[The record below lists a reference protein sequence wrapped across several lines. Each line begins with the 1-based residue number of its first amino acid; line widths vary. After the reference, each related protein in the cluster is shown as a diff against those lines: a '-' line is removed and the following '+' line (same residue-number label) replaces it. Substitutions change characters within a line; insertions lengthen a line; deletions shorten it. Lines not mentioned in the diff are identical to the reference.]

1 MDYFK
6 LSRTIWFVGIGRL
19 LNALALGMV
28 LPFMAYFLSRLG
40 WHPDLIGL
48 LLGLATLSGI
58 AGTVISGMIGDRVG
72 PSRLIAF
79 SGFGQVVAFSV
90 LGTATTFWPLVAA
103 GMALGLLSGMF
114 WAPQG
119 AIIASVA
126 TQAEQKKAF
135 GLSYALSNVG
145 AAVGPALGAFLVGLG
160 RVTFFASASVSAL
173 ILAVFFLALP
183 VPRMPEEAVDDPS
196 SGLQTLLGD
205 KRLIRFLS
213 GLVFWAVA
221 YSLVQSFLVLVLGGI
236 GYPDPTRGLALF
248 MSENAILCVLLTP
261 VATRVV
267 EKMRR
272 HEDSMMAAGVIAAVG
287 LALASH
293 ATSPVVLII
302 ASLLFTT
309 GEILFMPFTG
319 AYVAQLAP
327 GRLRSAYMA
336 GLSLTYALGGGLS
349 ALLGGLALQH
359 LGGVTLF
366 ALGSLSFLT
375 GSVVFAW
382 IRMRAVREDLVSVQ
396 AREGASPG
404 F

>member
-6 LSRTIWFVGIGRL
+6 LSRTIWFVGTGRL

-28 LPFMAYFLSRLG
+28 LPFMAYFLSHLG

-72 PSRLIAF
+72 PSRLIAI
-79 SGFGQVVAFSV
+79 SGFGQVIAFSV

-126 TQAEQKKAF
+126 TEQEQKRAF

-160 RVTFFASASVSAL
+160 RLTFFASASVAAL
-173 ILAVFFLALP
+173 VLAVFFLALP
-183 VPRMPEEAVDDPS
+183 VHRVPEETADRP
-196 SGLQTLLGD
+196 SGLRTLLSD
-205 KRLIRFLS
+205 RRLIRFLS
-213 GLVFWAVA
+213 GLVFWAIA
-221 YSLVQSFLVLVLGGI
+221 YALVQSFLVLVLGGI

-248 MSENAILCVLLTP
+248 MSENAVLCVLLTP

-267 EKMRR
+267 EKMPR
-272 HEDSMMAAGVIAAVG
+272 HEDTMMAAGVFAAVG

-293 ATSPVVLII
+293 ATSPVTLII
-302 ASLLFTT
+302 ASFLFTT

-327 GRLRSAYMA
+327 RHLRSAYMA

-349 ALLGGLALQH
+349 ALVGGLALQQQI
-359 LGGVTLF
+359 G
-366 ALGSLSFLT
+366 
-375 GSVVFAW
+375 
-382 IRMRAVREDLVSVQ
+382 RAHV
-396 AREGASPG
+396 
-404 F
+404 